1 MLLTKSAIL
10 DALGTFDRRAKSD
23 GMLIDLA
30 IYGGAAVSIAFDLR
44 QATRDVDAVIRGNAA
59 YVRKLI
65 SQVAA
70 ENAWPED
77 WLNDAVK
84 GYLSAGE
91 TLLLMEQF
99 KAQNGTGLRV
109 FLPSAEYVFDMKCMA
124 MRLDGGAQDVQDIR
138 ALGHILKISDYGHAL
153 EILAAF
159 YPLAKIPAKVA
170 FGLEEIF
177 SGNAE

>member
-10 DALGTFDRRAKSD
+10 DALAMLDQHAKAD

-30 IYGGAAVSIAFDLR
+30 IYGGAALSISFDLR

-65 SQVAA
+65 AQVAA

-77 WLNDAVK
+77 WLNDGVK
-84 GYLSAGE
+84 GFLSAGE
-91 TLLLMEQF
+91 VLVLMEQF
-99 KAQNGTGLRV
+99 MAQDGTGLRV
-109 FLPSAEYVFDMKCMA
+109 FLPSAEYIFAMKCMA
-124 MRLDGGAQDVQDIR
+124 MRLDGGAQDVHDIR
-138 ALGHILKISDYGHAL
+138 ALGRILDISSYAQAL
-153 EILAAF
+153 EILDSF
-159 YPLAKIPAKVA
+159 YPVAKIPAKVA

-177 SGNAE
+177 SARSE

>member
-1 MLLTKSAIL
+1 MFLTNSAIL
-10 DALGTFDRRAKSD
+10 NALATFDAQAKSD

-30 IYGGAAVSIAFDLR
+30 IYGGAALSIAFDLR
-44 QATRDVDAVIRGNAA
+44 QATRNVDAVIRGNAD

-65 SQVAA
+65 AQVAV
-70 ENAWPED
+70 ENEWPED

-84 GYLSAGE
+84 GFLSAGE

-109 FLPSAEYVFDMKCMA
+109 FLPSAEYLFAMKCMA

-138 ALGHILKISDYGHAL
+138 ALGKILNISDYAHAL
-153 EILAAF
+153 EILGAF

-177 SGNAE
+177 SAKIE